1 MKVGEIIQNRYQIQQ
16 LLGQGSMGI
25 THKAFDLLHHR
36 DVAIKQLHL
45 AHIHKWKIL
54 DMFER
59 EARILQQITHP
70 RVPGYID
77 YFSQDGSEG
86 LQFLLVQE
94 YVEGKTLKQLID
106 EGWHGSEVDILD
118 IFLDLVDIL
127 VAMHSICPPVIHRDI
142 NPKNIIISPDTK
154 VSPIIHDVYLVDFG
168 AVQDK
173 IRTTVLGGTTAV
185 GTFGY
190 VPFEQFSGQAVPA
203 SDYYALGATLLFML
217 THRHPSEFPSEG
229 FKPQF
234 DSFLHASPAVIR
246 LLEGLLEPSVKER
259 VASPERI
266 RDILDELITNP
277 LDSESSVVKPV
288 ETPIEKIIEQ
298 PYHLSFRIPTQKIGI
313 VVKRTV
319 LSLSPK
325 WIQLREELLG
335 LQSGRLWRIPTMNVQ
350 IADLTWYFAKGKRVG
365 KGNSVLSINYAGE
378 TFAIA
383 SHLSKA
389 EIEWLIREI
398 TDFIWKVKYNT
409 ECSDPEEA
417 SFQAPIGSPSESL
430 PTVSPPLDTRVKKFT
445 KKSAQVRF
453 CIPNT
458 ITKTEMADF
467 TTLFLVCV
475 ACASTFSAAAIYL
488 FLNSHPGLLLGGL
501 AGIVASIFGMIGIG
515 IFISGISRIFG
526 RTMLYLTPEWIRI
539 SRRCF
544 GVGYSQHIPTAAL
557 QPSDVIRYFQKNTL
571 LLGLNYDGKTVKI
584 GAGLSSQEIDWLIW
598 EINAYIRDYARSI
611 PQSLLIA
618 DLEMK

>member
-1 MKVGEIIQNRYQIQQ
+1 
-16 LLGQGSMGI
+16 MGI
-25 THKAFDLLHHR
+25 TYKAFDLAYHR

-77 YFSQDGSEG
+77 YFSQDGVEG

-106 EGWHGSEVDILD
+106 EGWRGSETDILD

-127 VAMHSICPPVIHRDI
+127 VALHSVCPPVIHRDI
-142 NPKNIIISPDTK
+142 NPKNIIISPNTK
-154 VSPIIHDVYLVDFG
+154 VSPVVHDVYLVDFG

-217 THRHPSEFPSEG
+217 THRHPSEFPSED

-234 DSFLHASPAVIR
+234 ASCLHASPAVHR
-246 LLEGLLEPSVKER
+246 LLEGLLEPSAKHR

-266 RDILDELITNP
+266 RDILDELIANP
-277 LDSESSVVKPV
+277 LESAGISAKPT

-313 VVKRTV
+313 VVKRKV
-319 LSLSPK
+319 LSLDPK

-335 LQSGRLWRIPTMNVQ
+335 LQSGRLWRIPIMNVQ
-350 IADLTWYFAKGKRVG
+350 TADFTWYFAKGKRVG
-365 KGNSVLSINYAGE
+365 KGDSVLSINYAGE
-378 TFAIA
+378 TFEIA
-383 SHLSKA
+383 PHLSKS
-389 EIEWLIREI
+389 EIEWLIREM
-398 TDFIWKVKYNT
+398 TDFIWKVKYGA
-409 ECSDPEEA
+409 EWSHPEET
-417 SFQAPIGSPSESL
+417 SSQAPSGSSSEQL
-430 PTVSPPLDTRVKKFT
+430 PTVSPPPDTRIKKFT
-445 KKSAQVRF
+445 KNSAQIRF
-453 CIPNT
+453 RIPNA

-467 TTLFLVCV
+467 TTIFLVCL
-475 ACASTFSAAAIYL
+475 ACASVFGAAAIYL
-488 FLNSHPGLLLGGL
+488 FLNSQPGLLLGGM
-501 AGIVASIFGMIGIG
+501 AGLVAVIFGMMGAG

-557 QPSDVIRYFQKNTL
+557 HPGDVIRYFQKNTL
-571 LLGLNYDGKTVKI
+571 LLGLNYDGKTVRI
-584 GAGLSSQEIDWLIW
+584 GSGLSRQEIDWLIR
-598 EINAYIRDYARSI
+598 EISAYIHTYAKPLPRS
-611 PQSLLIA
+611 LFEA

>member
-1 MKVGEIIQNRYQIQQ
+1 MKVEEIIQNRYQIQQ

-25 THKAFDLLHHR
+25 TYKAFDLMHHR

-45 AHIHKWKIL
+45 AHIHRWKIL

-59 EARILQQITHP
+59 EARILQQISHP

-106 EGWHGSEVDILD
+106 EGWRGSEADILD
-118 IFLDLVDIL
+118 IFLDIVDIL
-127 VAMHSICPPVIHRDI
+127 VALHSVCPPVIHRDI
-142 NPKNIIISPDTK
+142 NPKNIIISPNTK
-154 VSPIIHDVYLVDFG
+154 VSPVIHDVYLVDFG

-173 IRTTVLGGTTAV
+173 IRTTVFGGTTAV

-217 THRHPSEFPSEG
+217 THRHPSEFPAED

-234 DSFLHASPAVIR
+234 TSCLHASPAVIR
-246 LLEGLLEPSVKER
+246 LLDGLLEPSVKER
-259 VASPERI
+259 VASLERI

-277 LDSESSVVKPV
+277 LESDGSAAKPV

-335 LQSGRLWRIPTMNVQ
+335 LQSGRLWRIPTINVQ
-350 IADLTWYFAKGKRVG
+350 TADFTWYFAKGKRVG
-365 KGNSVLSINYAGE
+365 KGNSVLSINHAGE
-378 TFAIA
+378 TFEIA

-389 EIEWLIREI
+389 EIGWLIREM
-398 TDFIWKVKYNT
+398 TDFIWKVKYET
-409 ECSDPEEA
+409 ESSDSEET
-417 SFQAPIGSPSESL
+417 SSQAPSTSSSEQL
-430 PTVSPPLDTRVKKFT
+430 PTVSPPLDTRVRKFT
-445 KKSAQVRF
+445 KKSAQVCFR
-453 CIPNT
+453 IPNT
-458 ITKTEMADF
+458 IMKTEMADF
-467 TTLFLVCV
+467 ATIFLVCL
-475 ACASTFSAAAIYL
+475 ACTSVFSAAAIYL
-488 FLNSHPGLLLGGL
+488 FLNSQPGFLLGGL
-501 AGIVASIFGMIGIG
+501 AGIVAAIFGTMGAG

-557 QPSDVIRYFQKNTL
+557 HPNDVIRYFQKNTL
-571 LLGLNYDGKTVKI
+571 LLGLNYDGKTVRV
-584 GAGLSSQEIDWLIW
+584 GSGLSRQEIDWLIQ
-598 EINAYIRDYARSI
+598 EISAYITTYAKPLPRS
-611 PQSLLIA
+611 LFEA